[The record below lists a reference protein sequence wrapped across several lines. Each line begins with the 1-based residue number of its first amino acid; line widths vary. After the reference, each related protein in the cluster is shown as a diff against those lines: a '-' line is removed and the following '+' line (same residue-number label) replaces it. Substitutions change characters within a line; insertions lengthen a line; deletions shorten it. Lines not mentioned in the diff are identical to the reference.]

1 LRFEFVLCLAF
12 SYPRTPQLI
21 RHKEKKEN
29 ASGNEGLA
37 HEVKAGIDALLAL
50 QCLDIGGIHTELTL
64 LARCCLALAFT
75 SVAGAWKPSLNSK
88 E

>member
-29 ASGNEGLA
+29 ASRDEGLPD
-37 HEVKAGIDALLAL
+37 EVKAGVKALLAL
-50 QCLDIGGIHTELTL
+50 
-64 LARCCLALAFT
+64 
-75 SVAGAWKPSLNSK
+75 
-88 E
+88 